1 MATTFGDIK
10 KFGIQKEIDAESFYR
25 RWAGLV
31 TGPERFWPRAK
42 VLLLELAEQETKH
55 QHFFEN
61 LEDHNIA
68 TGDIPE
74 TFNLR
79 SEEYSA
85 PGELR
90 PDASTRD
97 VIYCAINREN
107 AAINFYAALAKLE
120 GKARKAFD
128 RLGEEEKGHK
138 LRLEEFYTNHLLSW
152 D

>member
-1 MATTFGDIK
+1 MATTFEDIK
-10 KFGIQKEIDAESFYR
+10 EFGIQKEIDSESFYR

-31 TGPERFWPRAK
+31 SGPDRFWPRAK

-55 QHFFEN
+55 QDFFDD
-61 LEDHNIA
+61 LEEHNIA

-79 SEEYSA
+79 CEEYSA
-85 PGELR
+85 PGELS
-90 PDASTRD
+90 PDASTKD
-97 VIYCAINREN
+97 VIYCAISREN
-107 AAINFYAALAKLE
+107 AAISFYAALAKLE
-120 GKARKAFD
+120 GKGKTIFK
-128 RLGEEEKGHK
+128 RLAEEEKSHK